1 MHFENA
7 KYVVVILCLTSITTI
22 KTQKIRFD
30 ATLTADPTLDP
41 SLVSSY
47 TSSDQRYDP
56 ATSYYVSEKVL
67 QLAQKIGNIIIE
79 KDPDA
84 KSHVFSPVSISA
96 AINLLL
102 LGSSGKT
109 FKELMNVLGYSNN
122 EILSRKPYRIHE
134 ELGLLL
140 EDLVSNYQSTVRP
153 RPHSHW
159 KFTKPKYTLFKP
171 STEDSKPENFMPK

>member
-1 MHFENA
+1 MHFKNA
-7 KYVVVILCLTSITTI
+7 KYLFAILCLTKIT
-22 KTQKIRFD
+22 KTNSQTIRFD
-30 ATLTADPTLDP
+30 VSPTPDP

-56 ATSYYVSEKVL
+56 DTSYYVSEKVL
-67 QLAQKIGNIIIE
+67 QLAQKIGNLIIE

-96 AINLLL
+96 AINLVL

-109 FKELMNVLGYSNN
+109 FKELMNVLGYTNN
-122 EILSRKPYRIHE
+122 EILSRNPYRIHE
-134 ELGLLL
+134 ELSLLL
-140 EDLVSNYQSTVRP
+140 EDLVSNYHNSQRP

-159 KFTKPKYTLFKP
+159 KFTKPKYSLFKP
-171 STEDSKPENFMPK
+171 STSEDKPADFLPR